1 VQASI
6 YGREIL
12 GTYHERMGALPW
24 PESTLVGNRPQGIW
38 TRLIGWDGSYEG
50 HEDGVLGG
58 SPPFDNSFY
67 ALQLGADLWRND
79 ESEDMRDRAG
89 IYGALGHA
97 DGSVEHD
104 FGDETVDAGDTTFDA
119 FSLGGYFTRT
129 GPTDW
134 YVDAVLQFTWYNIEM
149 TSSRGLG
156 SVDTDALGM
165 AASIEGGYPYPIGD
179 DGWAVEP
186 QAQLVYQTLDIDD
199 FEDIAAEVKYE
210 DTDSLAGRIGARAF
224 REWADTGADDEPQP
238 RSVWG
243 RVNLWRDLTGE
254 PTTTFSA
261 AGGGVPFEAPVLG
274 RARGRRRLP
283 ERQRLVG
290 LRRRRLPGHLRR
302 RQHRGRDRSEAQM
315 VGPPA

>member
-1 VQASI
+1 MQLSI

-24 PESTLVGNRPQGIW
+24 PESTLVDGRPQGIW

-58 SPPFDNSFY
+58 SPTFDYSFY

-89 IYGALGHA
+89 IYGVLGHA

-104 FGDETVDAGDTTFDA
+104 FGDETVDAGDTSFDA

-129 GPTDW
+129 GPSDW
-134 YVDAVLQFTWYNIEM
+134 YVDAVLQYTWYNIEM
-149 TSSRGLG
+149 TSARGLG
-156 SVDTDALGM
+156 SVDTDAGGL

-186 QAQLVYQTLDIDD
+186 QAQLVYQTPRHRRLRGHRRRDR
-199 FEDIAAEVKYE
+199 A
-210 DTDSLAGRIGARAF
+210 TRTPTRSPAGSARGVV
-224 REWADTGADDEPQP
+224 REWADTGA
-238 RSVWG
+238 
-243 RVNLWRDLTGE
+243 
-254 PTTTFSA
+254 
-261 AGGGVPFEAPVLG
+261 
-274 RARGRRRLP
+274 GRRR
-283 ERQRLVG
+283 
-290 LRRRRLPGHLRR
+290 
-302 RQHRGRDRSEAQM
+302 RSRARS
-315 VGPPA
+315 GAASTSGAT